1 MKGVCEMKDAIKL
14 ILKTILKFI
23 VFVFLLFIIVGIAYI
38 VEKAIWHAN
47 ITYLRYESISN
58 TINFLDEIIIG
69 LITILLSG
77 YVAYK
82 FKFII
87 FKKGAALQNVLSGI
101 FILFSVPCAWI
112 MDFIWGSIYFYVFFD

>member
-1 MKGVCEMKDAIKL
+1 MKSAIKL
-14 ILKTILKFI
+14 ILKSILKFI

-38 VEKAIWHAN
+38 VEKAIWHAS
-47 ITYLRYESISN
+47 IAYLKYEISRYIFISN
-58 TINFLDEIIIG
+58 IIIY

-87 FKKGAALQNVLSGI
+87 FKKGIVLQNILSVV
-101 FILFSVPCAWI
+101 FILLSMPCAWI

>member
-1 MKGVCEMKDAIKL
+1 MKLVF
-14 ILKTILKFI
+14 KTILKFI
-23 VFVFLLFIIVGIAYI
+23 VFAIMLFIIVGIAYI
-38 VEKAIWHAN
+38 VEEAIFEAR

-58 TINFLDEIIIG
+58 CMIFSNDFIIG

-87 FKKGAALQNVLSGI
+87 FKKDVVLQNILSGI
-101 FILFSVPCAWI
+101 FILLSVPCAWI